1 MSARQLLEQ
10 LLQSGQSLARDAS
23 AHVQSATSN
32 SKTSSFLAGLGG
44 GALGA
49 GALSL
54 LMGNK
59 KVRKVSG
66 KVAMYGGLAALGA
79 LAYRTYGDWQK
90 KQQTE
95 QSTGAPAYTPA
106 PALTVDTF
114 QQLPATQLEQHS
126 SAVLTAM
133 IGAAKADGHI
143 GPEERQLLETEL
155 GKLSSDPND
164 RRWLEAELARPLDPA
179 AIAASAKSPEMGVEM
194 YLASLIMVDEES
206 FMERAYL
213 DELARQL
220 KLAPDLKAQLEN
232 QVKTFTAA

>member
-10 LLQSGQSLARDAS
+10 LLQSGQGLARDAS
-23 AHVQSATSN
+23 ARVQSATAGGN
-32 SKTSSFLAGLGG
+32 SSSFLAGLGG

-54 LMGNK
+54 LLGSK
-59 KVRKVSG
+59 KARKAGG
-66 KVAMYGGLAALGA
+66 KVAMYGGMAALGA
-79 LAYRTYGDWQK
+79 LAYRAYGDWQK
-90 KQQTE
+90 KQPQQAGT
-95 QSTGAPAYTPA
+95 APAAAST
-106 PALTVDTF
+106 PALTAETF
-114 QQLPATQLEQHS
+114 QNLPAAQLEQHS

-155 GKLSSDPND
+155 GKLSSDPAD

-179 AIAASAKSPEMGVEM
+179 AIAAAAQSPEMGAEM
-194 YLASLIMVDEES
+194 YLASLIVVDEES
-206 FMERAYL
+206 YMERAYL

-220 KLAPDLKAQLEN
+220 RLAPDLKAQLES
-232 QVKTFTAA
+232 QVKTLA

>member
-23 AHVQSATSN
+23 SKVQSATSN
-32 SKTSSFLAGLGG
+32 GKSSSFLAGLGG

-59 KVRKVSG
+59 KLRKVGG

-79 LAYRTYGDWQK
+79 LAFKTYGDWQN
-90 KQQTE
+90 KQQTA
-95 QSTGAPAYTPA
+95 QAPNTPAYAPT
-106 PALTVDTF
+106 PALTAESF
-114 QQLPATQLEQHS
+114 QSMPVTQLEQHS

-133 IGAAKADGHI
+133 IAAAKADGHI
-143 GPEERQLLETEL
+143 GPDERHLLETEFA
-155 GKLSSDPND
+155 KLSSDPND
-164 RRWLEAELARPLDPA
+164 RRWLESELARPLDPA

-194 YLASLIMVDEES
+194 YLASLIVVDEES

-220 KLAPDLKAQLEN
+220 QIAPDLKAQLEN
-232 QVKTFTAA
+232 QVKTLVQ